1 MSILVNG
8 FVYGIALGALFA
20 TGRRA
25 VQDIATKRREK
36 RGE

>member
-1 MSILVNG
+1 MGILVNG
-8 FVYGIALGALFA
+8 FVYGIALGAIFA

-25 VQDIATKRREK
+25 VQDLAAKRREK